1 MYNNF
6 INIISTTLEL
16 LAPLIK
22 FFNQKEKLFQKIV
35 ANKRAERN
43 NHGKT

>member
-16 LAPLIK
+16 LAPIIK
-22 FFNQKEKLFQKIV
+22 FFNQKEKLLKKIV
-35 ANKRAERN
+35 ADKRAEKN